1 MRKLFMTTTAAAI
14 ALAGAAQAQTM
25 ATAGTDLNVRSGP
38 GVQNEVIGSIK
49 SGAEVAVNGCIE
61 SANWCEV
68 VAGDLSGWSYGDYLT
83 VKAGDKIEP
92 LYPNRQ
98 QIGVTVIEAPAAD
111 KAGAGQN
118 AAVGGVTGA
127 AMGALVAGPIGAVA
141 GAALGGTSGAAATE
155 EPDAQV
161 TTYVTQNT
169 VDPVYLEGE
178 VVPGAGIPED
188 VTLYDIPEYPAYR
201 YAQINGQTVLV
212 NPNDRQIVYIYR

>member
-1 MRKLFMTTTAAAI
+1 M
-14 ALAGAAQAQTM
+14 
-25 ATAGTDLNVRSGP
+25 
-38 GVQNEVIGSIK
+38 
-49 SGAEVAVNGCIE
+49 
-61 SANWCEV
+61 
-68 VAGDLSGWSYGDYLT
+68 
-83 VKAGDKIEP
+83 
-92 LYPNRQ
+92 
-98 QIGVTVIEAPAAD
+98 IEAPAAD

-118 AAVGGVTGA
+118 ASVGGVTGA

>member
-49 SGAEVAVNGCIE
+49 SGAEVTVSGCIE